1 MSSAKIDTKN
11 PERMHYIKGYV
22 PVSYNA
28 PHSSLERSATWI
40 GMGALLS
47 ALAGVGIILFA
58 LATQTMGSQ
67 ENWMTYLWIGVVVAV
82 VLLIVGTVTIIKGPA
97 GYHAYAKETGRSQ

>member
-28 PHSSLERSATWI
+28 PHSSLERSSTWL
-40 GMGALLS
+40 GMGALLA

-58 LATQTMGSQ
+58 LGSRAMEAQ
-67 ENWMTYLWIGVVVAV
+67 ENWMTYLWIGVIVAA
-82 VLLIVGTVTIIKGPA
+82 VLTVGGSVLIRKGRS
-97 GYHAYAKETGRSQ
+97 GYRKYAAETGRSQ